1 MKNIIG
7 LALLSIFI
15 WSCSAGKK
23 PLAEDQSPAVAVQKK
38 TDSADEWEI
47 TVFDAGYENFVATRA
62 LPRSMFTESYLKSR
76 NTLLV
81 SEWNSRFYSGVNPS
95 FYEVAIDYDPQENYG
110 FEFEY
115 RLYQFFAYCNWKYG
129 VRFSGLRGSDRVK

>member
-23 PLAEDQSPAVAVQKK
+23 PPAEDQSPAVAVQKK

-129 VRFSGLRGSDRVK
+129 VRFSGLRVSDRVK

>member
-23 PLAEDQSPAVAVQKK
+23 PRAEDQSPAVAVQKK